1 MNKKLTITQTCR
13 LALVAAA
20 ILAAAQTQ
28 AQSIIWSSQTVANGG
43 TTFMTLAAGSSDLA
57 NFSIGNSS
65 SVTYGG
71 ETWAPGYTTG
81 GIDGTGV
88 YNYAGPNGFQINY
101 STPGAAWAGRY
112 NGYDTVGSN
121 PLLTQGCYYGTTAS
135 PRIQL
140 TGFTAGL
147 EYQVQFVVCDTR
159 TLADGRTIT
168 IQPVNAADTTLL
180 GGNSPAVQYGFN
192 TGNGD
197 GSFEVVTA
205 DFIAGATSYSFR
217 STVGNGESQLN
228 AVRITTVP
236 EPSSLAL
243 CGGGLVLLGAFR
255 RRLAR

>member
-65 SVTYGG
+65 SVSYGG
-71 ETWAPGYTTG
+71 ETWSAG
-81 GIDGTGV
+81 GGNNNV
-88 YNYAGPNGFQINY
+88 QASGPNGFSFNY
-101 STPGAAWAGRY
+101 SKPNVGWPGLY
-112 NGYDTVGSN
+112 NGYDPIGSN
-121 PLLTQGCYYGTTAS
+121 PLLTQGVYHDS
-135 PRIQL
+135 SWNPRIQL